1 MKFFQSKQIKKEKE
15 KEKWESMTSHGSRY
29 YKWTCTIMAYR

>member
-15 KEKWESMTSHGSRY
+15 KEKWESLTSHG